1 MKGGGE
7 AAKEIQRGALE
18 GQMVIENAYEKK
30 YQ

>member
-1 MKGGGE
+1 MKRGDE
-7 AAKEIQRGALE
+7 ASREIQRGVLE